1 MPAGEDFG
9 LLPFDDV
16 RPNAPVFEGD
26 VRSARFGVRFGEQ
39 YTPFGVTANRR
50 LELTGEV
57 AGSALGSDVTF
68 STWRLAWDWQQPTF
82 WRRRWLP
89 NTLDVRFLAGT
100 STGDVPPQRHVAL
113 DVAMGPLSPF
123 GAFRSIHGHPY
134 EGPRYMA
141 LFWEHNF
148 RTVPFE
154 YLGAWGLVHR
164 GMGLIVHGASGH
176 TWHEG
181 TTSTLRSTPGWH
193 HEVGASL
200 ILYGIVR
207 LDVTRVDQ
215 PGWRV
220 GGSLARFDFD

>member
-1 MPAGEDFG
+1 
-9 LLPFDDV
+9 
-16 RPNAPVFEGD
+16 
-26 VRSARFGVRFGEQ
+26 
-39 YTPFGVTANRR
+39 
-50 LELTGEV
+50 
-57 AGSALGSDVTF
+57 
-68 STWRLAWDWQQPTF
+68 
-82 WRRRWLP
+82 
-89 NTLDVRFLAGT
+89 
-100 STGDVPPQRHVAL
+100 
-113 DVAMGPLSPF
+113 
-123 GAFRSIHGHPY
+123 
-134 EGPRYMA
+134 MA

-207 LDVTRVDQ
+207 LDVTRRVDQ
-215 PGWRV
+215 PGWRI
-220 GGSLARFDFD
+220 GGSFARFDFD

>member
-50 LELTGEV
+50 LEWTGEV
-57 AGSALGSDVTF
+57 AGSALGSDVTL
-68 STWRLAWDWQQPTF
+68 STWRLAWDWQQPIF

-148 RTVPFE
+148 RTVSSTS
-154 YLGAWGLVHR
+154 AR
-164 GMGLIVHGASGH
+164 GGSYAAHGAH
-176 TWHEG
+176 
-181 TTSTLRSTPGWH
+181 RPRCF
-193 HEVGASL
+193 GAH
-200 ILYGIVR
+200 VAR
-207 LDVTRVDQ
+207 RDHVDPALDA
-215 PGWRV
+215 G
-220 GGSLARFDFD
+220 LAP

>member
-1 MPAGEDFG
+1 MGWTHFILFG
-9 LLPFDDV
+9 LCGAILCADG
-16 RPNAPVFEGD
+16 A
-26 VRSARFGVRFGEQ
+26 SARGVRLQGRATDAATSEPLALATVQVIGTFTGTIANDEGFFVLEV
-39 YTPFGVTANRR
+39 PDGVTANRR

-123 GAFRSIHGHPY
+123 GAFRSIHGHSY

-141 LFWEHNF
+141 
-148 RTVPFE
+148 
-154 YLGAWGLVHR
+154 
-164 GMGLIVHGASGH
+164 
-176 TWHEG
+176 WHEG
-181 TTSTLRSTPGWH
+181 TTSTLRSTKPSIATQH
-193 HEVGASL
+193 DT
-200 ILYGIVR
+200 IR
-207 LDVTRVDQ
+207 
-215 PGWRV
+215 
-220 GGSLARFDFD
+220 

>member
-26 VRSARFGVRFGEQ
+26 VRSTRFGEE

-68 STWRLAWDWQQPTF
+68 STWRLAWNWQQPTF

-154 YLGAWGLVHR
+154 YLGAWGSYAAAWGSSSTVLR
-164 GMGLIVHGASGH
+164 G
-176 TWHEG
+176 TRG
-181 TTSTLRSTPGWH
+181 TKGPRRPC
-193 HEVGASL
+193 
-200 ILYGIVR
+200 
-207 LDVTRVDQ
+207 
-215 PGWRV
+215 
-220 GGSLARFDFD
+220 ARRRAGTMKSAPP